1 MNIDHADTARPLE
14 PRERLWVHHYLQCM
28 NAQDAAIAAGW
39 TPQSAGVTGFR
50 LKNDPVIREHIE
62 KALNKQAMSAGEVI
76 ARLTSQASADIGDA
90 FDIDESGYP
99 RLNISKLKKLGKMHL
114 IKKLKYD
121 SNGMPEV
128 EMYDAQN
135 ALQLLGKVH
144 ALFTE
149 RHVIDQ
155 NIHVNVQV
163 RATMTAA
170 MADPGRLAALMAA
183 AENLI
188 DVAPVQVAGDGVATP
203 LRAELETGGD
213 IIGGHGIG

>member
-1 MNIDHADTARPLE
+1 MTHRPAV
-14 PRERLWVHHYLQCM
+14 RE
-28 NAQDAAIAAGW
+28 A
-39 TPQSAGVTGFR
+39 
-50 LKNDPVIREHIE
+50 IE

-99 RLNISKLKKLGKMHL
+99 RLNISKLKKLGKTHL
-114 IKKLKYD
+114 IKKLKFD
-121 SNGMPEV
+121 AAGNPEV

-170 MADPGRLAALMAA
+170 MAEPGRLAALMAA
-183 AENLI
+183 AEGL
-188 DVAPVQVAGDGVATP
+188 
-203 LRAELETGGD
+203 
-213 IIGGHGIG
+213 IGGFPDLPVVHNATDAVARP